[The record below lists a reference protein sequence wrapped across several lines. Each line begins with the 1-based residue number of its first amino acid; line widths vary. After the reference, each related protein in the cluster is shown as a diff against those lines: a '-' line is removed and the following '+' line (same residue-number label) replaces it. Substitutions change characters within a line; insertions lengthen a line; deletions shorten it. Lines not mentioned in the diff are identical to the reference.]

1 MIICPVCKY
10 NNDIH
15 QSQSFCQSCRWPLRF
30 DDEKFMDP
38 AVKKMTIEWAQ
49 NSHNNTLLS
58 KPEVSSVSASRM
70 NEVLKE
76 EPFQSCVELRTEV
89 KELRN
94 RLDSFIGEQGHK
106 VDNFSRKVNAIET
119 FNQKTADNFK
129 KIESFLRNL
138 PSTRVGD
145 DGFLAKEKLTNA
157 SQKTSHDQRKQET
170 ANNLLTTSTPDSS
183 IPPEESE
190 FVNEYKLLS
199 HDVPNSWD
207 AIKVATDSDS
217 VNRLRNGSD
226 SSIIFNKDQKGIY
239 IIVQKK
245 GYLYLVPSKFK
256 KILSHQFNIIQA
268 IYECD
273 GHSEFSQSFE
283 LVRPALVSEESGN
296 WRLSQ
301 KGILQFT

>member
-1 MIICPVCKY
+1 
-10 NNDIH
+10 
-15 QSQSFCQSCRWPLRF
+15 
-30 DDEKFMDP
+30 MDP
-38 AVKKMTIEWAQ
+38 AVKKMTIDWARK
-49 NSHNNTLLS
+49 SYNNTLLS
-58 KPEVSSVSASRM
+58 KTEVSSVSASRM
-70 NEVLKE
+70 KEVLKE

-94 RLDSFIGEQGHK
+94 KLDNFISEQGHK
-106 VDNFSRKVNAIET
+106 VDDFSRQFSAIET
-119 FNQKTADNFK
+119 FHQKTVDNFK
-129 KIESFLRNL
+129 KIAPVLQKLASDGVSDN
-138 PSTRVGD
+138 
-145 DGFLAKEKLTNA
+145 GFLAKEMLTNA
-157 SQKTSHDQRKQET
+157 SRKTSHNQHKQET
-170 ANNLLTTSTPDSS
+170 ANNSLTTSTPDFS

-199 HDVPNSWD
+199 HDVPNSWN

-226 SSIIFNKDQKGIY
+226 SSIVFNKDQKGIY
-239 IIVQKK
+239 MIVQKK

-256 KILSHQFNIIQA
+256 KILSHQFNTIQA

-301 KGILQFT
+301 KGILQFI